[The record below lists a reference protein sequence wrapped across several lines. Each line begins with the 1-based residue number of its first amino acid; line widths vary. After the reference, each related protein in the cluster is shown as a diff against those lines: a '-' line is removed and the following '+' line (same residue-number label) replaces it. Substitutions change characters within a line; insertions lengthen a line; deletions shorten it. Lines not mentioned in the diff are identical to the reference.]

1 MEPHLKNSKELT
13 CPGPKTRWRR
23 APRRNSKT
31 ASTSTSASASR
42 RWWPTSSGDKEVWLQ
57 SENGMLGIGPFP
69 TEDQVDADLIN
80 AGKQTVTTLPGSA
93 IFGSHDSFAM
103 IRGGKINL
111 SILGAMQVSAKGDL
125 ANWMIPGK
133 MVKGMGGAMDLVA
146 GVKRVIVLMEHVA
159 KKKDGTEDLK
169 ILEKCTLPLTGVGVV
184 DRIITDLAVMDVT
197 PEGLKVVELAPRA

>member
-1 MEPHLKNSKELT
+1 LGICL
-13 CPGPKTRWRR
+13 
-23 APRRNSKT
+23 
-31 ASTSTSASASR
+31 
-42 RWWPTSSGDKEVWLQ
+42 PTLVANHVPDHMDVWLQ

-80 AGKQTVTTLPGSA
+80 AGKQTVTTIKGSS

-111 SILGAMQVSAKGDL
+111 SILGAMQVSAHGDL

-159 KKKDGTEDLK
+159 KKKDGSEDLK
-169 ILEKCTLPLTGVGVV
+169 ILETCNLPLTGVGVV
-184 DRIITDLAVMDVT
+184 DRIITDLGIFDVT
-197 PEGLKVVELAPRA
+197 PNGIKVVKLATDVSFDYVQSKTGTKLHS